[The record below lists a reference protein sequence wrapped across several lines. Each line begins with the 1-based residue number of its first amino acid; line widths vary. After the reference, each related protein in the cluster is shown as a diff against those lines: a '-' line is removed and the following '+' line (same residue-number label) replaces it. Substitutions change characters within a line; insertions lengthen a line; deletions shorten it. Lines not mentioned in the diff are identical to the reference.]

1 MKRIM
6 LLLFAVLLIP
16 IYSHAISIDE
26 LTTAME
32 ETPERFLAQKI
43 SDFFRI
49 DDTFSVKRHY
59 MSYKSGTLV
68 WSSTSYGIFDFA
80 PNYIYEV
87 RMQYVVQGAPNS
99 TLADLAKNGVIV
111 SREVLSVHAY
121 AFDGTFLPKES
132 QKMLPIFQSSVKR
145 KNNKKENFLLLSNP
159 K

>member
-1 MKRIM
+1 
-6 LLLFAVLLIP
+6 
-16 IYSHAISIDE
+16 
-26 LTTAME
+26 
-32 ETPERFLAQKI
+32 
-43 SDFFRI
+43 
-49 DDTFSVKRHY
+49 